1 MFQIRI
7 EELKKRSKM
16 LSHRKITL
24 PFKTLDPELK
34 KFVAGSGSGINKYLV
49 PDPQHWKNVHVVRVK
64 GKQAKKKNKE
74 QARLERSINHDV
86 EVERNMAG

>member
-1 MFQIRI
+1 
-7 EELKKRSKM
+7 M

-64 GKQAKKKNKE
+64 GKQAKKKK
-74 QARLERSINHDV
+74 
-86 EVERNMAG
+86 